1 LLKNYLPGTTHSLYE
16 KEHVMSEKI
25 LLIDDEQDF
34 LTVMSERMEARKMKV
49 STASSAKEGLEKV
62 AAGSFD
68 AVILDLAMPGM
79 NGIEAL
85 KVLKEKNP
93 DLAVILL
100 TGHATIKQGIEA
112 MKLGALDLMEKPADI
127 NSLAEKI
134 KTAKAQKMVIVEKKN
149 EEMIKKILTTKGW

>member
-1 LLKNYLPGTTHSLYE
+1 
-16 KEHVMSEKI
+16 MSEKI

-79 NGIEAL
+79 DGIEAL

-93 DLAVILL
+93 ELAVILL

-127 NSLAEKI
+127 NALAEKI
-134 KTAKAQKMVIVEKKN
+134 KMAQAQKMVIVEKKN
-149 EEMIKKILTTKGW
+149 EEMIKKIITTKGW